1 MPPVGVFHG
10 TLEALVTILIPETN
24 ICQDWNVCIKESKER
39 KHKCGCFFC
48 YFKMSEIPVKTVKS
62 CEDVPDCFYQLN
74 KK

>member
-10 TLEALVTILIPETN
+10 TLEALVTILIPGTK
-24 ICQDWNVCIKESKER
+24 IKCQDWNVHIDESKER
-39 KHKCGCFFC
+39 GLLFFC
-48 YFKMSEIPVKTVKS
+48 HFKMSEIPVKTVKS